1 MKSNLVS
8 MSELRRRRRPAG
20 WIDNLVKHRLLAV
33 FEKIQYGELTIID
46 GDEIFQFGAATPSFD
61 CQVRVTV
68 NDSRFWGDIGLGGT
82 IGSGESY
89 MQNFWECDNL
99 TDLVRLFVRNRHVL
113 DGMERGLARITTPIN
128 KLLHAL
134 RRNSRDGSRENIAAH
149 YDLGNDMFSLFLDE
163 TMMYSCGIFEHPD
176 ATMKEA
182 SEAKLD
188 RICRKLN
195 LGPHDHVIE
204 IGTGWGGF
212 AIHAAKHYG
221 CRVTTTTI
229 SRAQFEFARNRVIQ
243 EGLDDRVTLLLKDYR
258 DLEGEYD
265 KLVSIEMIE
274 AVGHDFM
281 DTYFNKCSSLL
292 KPDGV
297 MLIQAITIADQ
308 RYEEAKRSVD
318 FIQKYIFPGGF
329 IPSVTAMTDSVTRS
343 TDLRL
348 FHLED
353 IGPHYATTLRLWRE
367 RFFHNIDAVRA
378 LGYPDSFIRMWE
390 YYLCY
395 TEGGFEERAIG
406 NAHLLFTKP
415 LSRHASIL
423 PGIDDESMRSAP
435 VERRLHSV

>member
-1 MKSNLVS
+1 MKDNLVS
-8 MSELRRRRRPAG
+8 MSDIQRRRRTTG
-20 WIDNLVKHRLLAV
+20 WLDSLVKRKLLSV
-33 FEKIQYGELTIID
+33 FERIESGELTIVD
-46 GDEIFQFGAATPSFD
+46 GNEVFRFGAATRDFD
-61 CQVRVTV
+61 IKVRVTV
-68 NDSRFWGDIGLGGT
+68 HDPRFWGDIGLGGT
-82 IGSGESY
+82 IGAGESY
-89 MQNFWECDNL
+89 MQGFWHSDNL
-99 TDLVRLFVRNRHVL
+99 TNLIRLFIRNRHVM
-113 DGMERGLARITTPIN
+113 DDMERGLARLTSPIN

-134 RRNSRDGSRENIAAH
+134 RRNSVTGSRKNISAH

-163 TMMYSCGIFEHPD
+163 TMMYSCGIFEYPE

-188 RICRKLN
+188 RICKKLN
-195 LGPHDHVIE
+195 LVPEDHVIE

-229 SRAQFEFARNRVIQ
+229 SKAQFDFARQRVKA
-243 EGLDDRVTLLLKDYR
+243 EGLEDRITLLLQDYR
-258 DLEGEYD
+258 KLEGTYD

-274 AVGHDFM
+274 AVGHHFM
-281 DTYFNKCSSLL
+281 DTYFDKCSSLL

-329 IPSVTAMTDSVTRS
+329 IPSVTAMTDSVTRN

-353 IGPHYATTLRLWRE
+353 IGPHYATTLRHWRQ
-367 RFFHNIDAVRA
+367 RFFHNIESVRA
-378 LGYPDSFIRMWE
+378 LGYPESFVRMWE

-415 LSRHASIL
+415 QSRHASIL
-423 PGIDDESMRSAP
+423 PVINADDNSASIP
-435 VERRLHSV
+435 SRRLHSA